1 MATNHP
7 LSEYTEEQPDTPEC
21 DPGDLVREVDADND
35 DDEAMVV
42 VSLPGEQA
50 DEYEI
55 DPLAGT
61 TVFGYSG
68 TPDSV
73 EADEPVVEVA
83 YVSTLTHYTDSLPDG
98 CTPTTAH
105 QHFEAIEDSPV
116 TVYAYPES
124 QIESIE

>member
-7 LSEYTEEQPDTPEC
+7 LSDYTNDAPDVPEC
-21 DPGDLVREVDADND
+21 EPGDLVREVDAD

-42 VSLPGEQA
+42 VSLPGAQA

-73 EADEPVVEVA
+73 EADEAVLEVA
-83 YVSTLTHYTDSLPDG
+83 YVSTLHHYADSLPDG

-124 QIESIE
+124 QIESAE

>member
-1 MATNHP
+1 MATNTA
-7 LSEYTEEQPDTPEC
+7 LSEYVEEEPTITEHE
-21 DPGDLVREVDADND
+21 PGDLVREVDADD
-35 DDEAMVV
+35 DDGAMVV

-83 YVSTLTHYTDSLPDG
+83 YISTLTHYADSLPDG

-105 QHFEAIEDSPV
+105 QHFETIEDSPV
-116 TVYAYPES
+116 TVYAYPVS
-124 QIESIE
+124 QIESVE